1 MQNLQPAEKQ
11 TKDFHTL
18 QVHSVFHTIQGEGPF
33 CGTPAVFIRLAG
45 CNLQC
50 PFCDTDYTSQR
61 QEMTIVALVE
71 LVQTKA
77 MSGLVVITGGEPF
90 RQDISFLVDTLL
102 RCKYY
107 VQVETNGTLA
117 PSPDIVWKKSIHK
130 REGAYIVCAPK
141 TSKVNRK
148 IAELA
153 CAAKYVVKHDQ
164 VAEDGLPTQVLNHP
178 CNDVV
183 ARLNKWVPVTY
194 VQPCDVK
201 DAAQNDKNLQTA
213 IQSCMKHGYV
223 LQLQVHKLIN
233 ME

>member
-148 IAELA
+148 IVELA